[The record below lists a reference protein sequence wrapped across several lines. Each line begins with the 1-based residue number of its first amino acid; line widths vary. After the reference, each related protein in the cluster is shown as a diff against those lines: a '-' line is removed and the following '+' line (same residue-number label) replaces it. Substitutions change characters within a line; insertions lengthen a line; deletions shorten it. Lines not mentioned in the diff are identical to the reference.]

1 MARPTKQGL
10 EYFSLDTDFFSDVKV
25 RRISRACG
33 PASTSILICLL
44 CNIYRDKGYYIA
56 WDENLPFVV
65 ADTIGTTEGAV
76 EEVVKKAIQ
85 IGFFDK
91 EMFDKHKILTSNGIQ
106 NRFKRAITRREEIA
120 YVSDYLISARNNS
133 VSAYNNS
140 VSAYNNSVSAYRNEQ
155 SKVKESK
162 IKETSTIVEEKKAE
176 QANKLAAAKAATLKR
191 RDEFYN
197 SMIPY
202 VDRYGKEMI
211 RNFFNYWSELNKSE
225 TKMRFETNKT
235 WEISKRLATWAR
247 NEKNY
252 DNKNIRNYPAIPNG
266 AKSREEQT
274 DREILE
280 YAARAFGKD
289 TLSSK

>member
-140 VSAYNNSVSAYRNEQ
+140 VSAYRNEQ

-274 DREILE
+274 DREIFE

>member
-120 YVSDYLISARNNS
+120 YVSDYLISAR
-133 VSAYNNS
+133 
-140 VSAYNNSVSAYRNEQ
+140 NNSVSAYRNEQ

>member
-140 VSAYNNSVSAYRNEQ
+140 VSAYRNEQ

-252 DNKNIRNYPAIPNG
+252 DNKHRTNNNTGERDM
-266 AKSREEQT
+266 EEFY
-274 DREILE
+274 RSI
-280 YAARAFGKD
+280 ASGIARQSYEETKR
-289 TLSSK
+289 